1 MGRAEKSE
9 EQHHSDGP
17 VSPHQVFDG
26 GCHTQHQRHPEP
38 PLCCPRRSRGG
49 QARRANKNEQ
59 PAGEII
65 LYRRGNALA
74 MEVIAQLTDGG
85 KHFMGLLYFA
95 GSQTTKTK
103 MGHAK
108 NDPDAKELKRLNT
121 RVLASLD
128 AAKLRAQKHEPTYMK
143 DWLAHLEH
151 RTAAMG
157 DKTLQGASKV
167 SHQ

>member
-1 MGRAEKSE
+1 
-9 EQHHSDGP
+9 
-17 VSPHQVFDG
+17 
-26 GCHTQHQRHPEP
+26 
-38 PLCCPRRSRGG
+38 
-49 QARRANKNEQ
+49 
-59 PAGEII
+59 
-65 LYRRGNALA
+65 

-85 KHFMGLLYFA
+85 KHFMGFLYFA